1 MSLHT
6 RTPSEVGPGISGH
19 KPSKGLLAPNRKS
32 KRGASFPYLLVL
44 PALVLF
50 VLVIGYPFVQSL
62 AFAFSDRSLLST
74 EEKFVGLENI
84 AAFISAPSFGP
95 ILWQTIIFVGA
106 STLGA
111 FVIAL
116 ALALALNTR
125 MAAVGALRTGFLI
138 PWILPGVVVS
148 FVWLW
153 IFDTNYGVLNA
164 GIKMLGLGEGN
175 TNWLDSPQ
183 LAMSAI
189 IVAKIWHSF
198 PWMTILIL
206 AALQGVPSE
215 VHDAAAVDGASAWK
229 KQIFVILPQ
238 IKPALAL
245 TLLLETIWGLQQFE
259 IPYVMTSGGPVGST
273 TTFSIA
279 LYKAAFS
286 DFDLGKA
293 GAIGAIWT
301 ILMSLLVAIYVAYT
315 IKQEKD

>member
-1 MSLHT
+1 MSL
-6 RTPSEVGPGISGH
+6 RSETPDLKTQHSLRHQGREPAVE
-19 KPSKGLLAPNRKS
+19 KPAKKS
-32 KRGASFPYLLVL
+32 RPVFPYLLVL
-44 PALVLF
+44 PALTLF
-50 VLVIGYPFVQSL
+50 ALVIAYPFAQSL
-62 AFAFSDRSLLST
+62 AFAFYDKSLLGT
-74 EEKFVGLENI
+74 EDTFVGLENVTD
-84 AAFISAPSFGP
+84 FVSSPTFGAV
-95 ILWQTIIFVGA
+95 LWQTIVFVGA

-111 FVIAL
+111 FGVAL

-125 MAAVGALRTGFLI
+125 MAAVGALRTSFLI

-164 GIKMLGLGEGN
+164 LLRLTGVGEGN

-183 LAMSAI
+183 LAMTAI
-189 IVAKIWHSF
+189 VIAKIWHSF

-206 AALQGVPSE
+206 AALQGIPAE

-229 KQIFVILPQ
+229 KQMFVILPQ

-245 TLLLETIWGLQQFE
+245 TLLLETIWGFQQFE
-259 IPYVMTSGGPVGST
+259 IPWVMTSGGPVGST
-273 TTFSIA
+273 TTFSIG

-293 GAIGAIWT
+293 GAIGLVWT
-301 ILMSLLVAIYVAYT
+301 LVMTVLVAVYVVYT
-315 IKQEKD
+315 LKQEKKG

>member
-1 MSLHT
+1 MSVHT
-6 RTPSEVGPGISGH
+6 GTQHQAGPGTSGR
-19 KPSKGLLAPNRKS
+19 KPSKEHPAPNRRA
-32 KRGASFPYLLVL
+32 KRGTPFPYLLIL
-44 PALVLF
+44 PALTLF
-50 VLVIGYPFVQSL
+50 ILVIGYPFVQSL
-62 AFAFSDRSLLST
+62 AFAFTDRSLLST
-74 EEKFVGLENI
+74 DENFVGFENI
-84 AAFISAPSFGP
+84 ANFISSPSFGP
-95 ILWQTIIFVGA
+95 ILWQTIVFVGA

-111 FVIAL
+111 FLVAL

-125 MAAVGALRTGFLI
+125 MAAVGALRTAFLV

-153 IFDTNYGVLNA
+153 IFDTNYGVLNGA
-164 GIKMLGLGEGN
+164 IQLLGLGEGN

-183 LAMSAI
+183 LAMAAI

-229 KQIFVILPQ
+229 KQFFVILPQ

-245 TLLLETIWGLQQFE
+245 TLLLETIWGFQQFE

-286 DFDLGKA
+286 DFDLGAA
-293 GAIGAIWT
+293 GAIGAVWT
-301 ILMSLLVAIYVAYT
+301 VLMSALVAIYVVYT
-315 IKQEKD
+315 LKQEKD